1 MIKTKIEELEYYI
14 ANNPESDTID
24 LILEFVELHN
34 IDVAQAANYINKRP
48 SLLAKVESEAINNRA
63 LKITKK
69 ALPI

>member
-14 ANNPESDTID
+14 SRNPEVETID
-24 LILEFVELHN
+24 LILEFVALHN

-48 SLLAKVESEAINNRA
+48 SLLAKIESEALNNRA